1 MPIRG
6 YFGPVRPVVNLRGGF
21 AGSGITVNGPVL
33 EGKMSVDEA
42 MVLSWIRGRD
52 AGMARG
58 VMERAGV
65 EEAATMEGASGRRS
79 VGGSAGI
86 GKTLE
91 D

>member
-21 AGSGITVNGPVL
+21 AGSGITVSVPVL
-33 EGKMSVDEA
+33 EGKMGVDEA

-52 AGMARG
+52 AGMAR
-58 VMERAGV
+58 AGV
-65 EEAATMEGASGRRS
+65 EEAATMDGASGRRS

-86 GKTLE
+86 GKRLA